1 MAPLDVLVEVDLGG
15 EGDWALRAGEPLSLG
30 LRAAN
35 RPGPG
40 TGAGL
45 GSKAGVTAGARAGW
59 FWCSTVLFTRF
70 CFELFLFHLW
80 RLWRKREDKY

>member
-30 LRAAN
+30 LFRLTIFTLTSRAGAAN

-45 GSKAGVTAGARAGW
+45 GSKVGVRGGARAGNRSRTLVL
-59 FWCSTVLFTRF
+59 CSP
-70 CFELFLFHLW
+70 
-80 RLWRKREDKY
+80 

>member
-30 LRAAN
+30 LPRLTIFTLTSRAGAAN

-40 TGAGL
+40 TGAGP
-45 GSKAGVTAGARAGW
+45 GSKN
-59 FWCSTVLFTRF
+59 CPP
-70 CFELFLFHLW
+70 
-80 RLWRKREDKY
+80 